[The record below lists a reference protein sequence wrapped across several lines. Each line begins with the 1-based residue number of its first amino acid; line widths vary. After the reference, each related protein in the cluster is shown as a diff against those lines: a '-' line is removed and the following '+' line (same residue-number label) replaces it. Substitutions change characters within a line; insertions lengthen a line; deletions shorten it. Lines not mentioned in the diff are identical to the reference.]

1 MLLGG
6 IFNCQSLEIAFSS
19 APLVVLYIQKKKK
32 KKEKFNSTEWK
43 VSVAYESLPLEKET
57 FDTESWKTLGLI
69 KYHFVAK

>member
-1 MLLGG
+1 MEFLIAKVSKSPFPPLL
-6 IFNCQSLEIAFSS
+6 SS
-19 APLVVLYIQKKKK
+19 YYIYKKRKK

-57 FDTESWKTLGLI
+57 FDTESWKTLGLV